1 MNTEEFYQW
10 VVNMMGAFPN
20 DADKRN
26 QIKEL
31 YYLALSEIEEGGSE
45 WNEINH
51 AINSIDEL
59 IGDADETQVGWDV
72 AKNHVHDISGIV
84 NHEEYWY
91 KKENGIYYP
100 QLRKS

>member
-1 MNTEEFYQW
+1 MNIENFIGYVREKI
-10 VVNMMGAFPN
+10 N
-20 DADKRN
+20 DHP
-26 QIKEL
+26 EL
-31 YYLALSEIEEGGSE
+31 KMEILDLYWLAINEIDEGGSE

-59 IGDADETQVGWDV
+59 IEETQYEPQVGWDV
-72 AKNHVHDISGIV
+72 AKNHPHDISGIL

-91 KKENGIYYP
+91 RKENGIYYP

>member
-1 MNTEEFYQW
+1 MTMNEFKQW
-10 VVNMMGAFPN
+10 VADQMSAYPN
-20 DADKRN
+20 L
-26 QIKEL
+26 KEEIL
-31 YYLALSEIEEGGSE
+31 DFYYLAKDEIEEGGSE

-59 IGDADETQVGWDV
+59 TGDTDEPQVGWDV
-72 AKNHVHDISGIV
+72 AKNHVHDISGIL